1 MVKYK
6 EKLRMGT
13 SEVLFKCLLN
23 NCAEEK
29 ARNWVGLP
37 PERGLGWLQDR
48 EGWMFSFHPVHG
60 KGAFAARGECIS
72 IFPMTPYVSPVDGTV
87 QRLQP
92 TSCCC
97 YLVVVSDSW

>member
-1 MVKYK
+1 
-6 EKLRMGT
+6 
-13 SEVLFKCLLN
+13 
-23 NCAEEK
+23 
-29 ARNWVGLP
+29 
-37 PERGLGWLQDR
+37 
-48 EGWMFSFHPVHG
+48 MFSFHPVHG